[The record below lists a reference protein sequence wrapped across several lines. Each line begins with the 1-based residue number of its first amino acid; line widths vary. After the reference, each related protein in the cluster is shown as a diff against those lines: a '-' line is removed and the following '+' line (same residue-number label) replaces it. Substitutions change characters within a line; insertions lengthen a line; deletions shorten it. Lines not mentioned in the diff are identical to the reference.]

1 MLRFDGFDDAQ
12 RAHCDS
18 EPIPHF
24 LGRGLGKLKPVNHLE
39 NYNFYWRP
47 WPQTSLYSAIQ
58 PAQVLPRITILIPLL
73 EEPRILHH
81 LLYHFQRLDYPRTHL
96 EVMLILK
103 DGDAETQTALLTT
116 KLPSW

>member
-1 MLRFDGFDDAQ
+1 MLRFDGFDVAQ

-39 NYNFYWRP
+39 NYNFIGALGQKPASAASSNRP
-47 WPQTSLYSAIQ
+47 
-58 PAQVLPRITILIPLL
+58 QVLPRITILIPLL
-73 EEPRILHH
+73 KEPRILHH
-81 LLYHFQRLDYPRTHL
+81 LLYHLQRLDYPRTHL
-96 EVMLILK
+96 EVMLILE
-103 DGDAETQTALLTT
+103 DSDAETQTALLTT